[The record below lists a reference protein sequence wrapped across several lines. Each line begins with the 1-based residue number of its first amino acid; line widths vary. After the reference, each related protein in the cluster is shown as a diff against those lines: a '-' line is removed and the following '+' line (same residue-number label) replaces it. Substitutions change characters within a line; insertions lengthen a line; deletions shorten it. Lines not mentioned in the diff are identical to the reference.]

1 MTLEKYLQELQ
12 ARYDAG
18 GTPALMSLDDYMMLL
33 QHRSEEFMASLP
45 TPTHTRLKRLPP
57 LLEWFILPT
66 DEKFVQLPE
75 PAPKP
80 PPPTPRRYRS
90 SAELRA
96 ERDRLAARR
105 DAIMFDGPADRAAAN
120 VATPSRWKKLDRDI
134 AAVAKLS
141 KRIDRLDWGIRAAEH
156 REKNAAQG

>member
-1 MTLEKYLQELQ
+1 M
-12 ARYDAG
+12 
-18 GTPALMSLDDYMMLL
+18 
-33 QHRSEEFMASLP
+33 
-45 TPTHTRLKRLPP
+45 KRLPP
-57 LLEWFILPT
+57 LLTWFILPT
-66 DEKFVQLPE
+66 DETFVQLPE
-75 PAPKP
+75 PAPKPP

-141 KRIDRLDWGIRAAEH
+141 KRIDRLDSGIRAAEH
-156 REKNAAQG
+156 REKNAAQE